1 MKLCTHAMSG
11 IFPDDAIAAFLA
23 IALHRAADITDPAA
37 RDRRANTLVKALTR
51 RVDQPL
57 RFGADWPAA
66 KVAAL
71 SPLKPFRAAP
81 RSMLTISPSRMTRSL
96 LGMP

>member
-57 RFGADWPAA
+57 RFGA
-66 KVAAL
+66 AL
-71 SPLKPFRAAP
+71 AP
-81 RSMLTISPSRMTRSL
+81 PRKWRRCHR
-96 LGMP
+96 

>member
-1 MKLCTHAMSG
+1 MSG

-57 RFGADWPAA
+57 RFGADWPRRESGGVVTVEA
-66 KVAAL
+66 VQ
-71 SPLKPFRAAP
+71 SG
-81 RSMLTISPSRMTRSL
+81 S
-96 LGMP
+96 